1 MSIPSH
7 PLKIN
12 GKVIRRAVEI
22 GAGDSYSSELIS
34 YGTHVER
41 VELWEPN
48 AILARDLLNKAGGN
62 VITHC
67 AAISISDFAGK
78 ANLYSL
84 GYSSYLQGAP
94 SFIALSVEEGSAE
107 CFWAPLV
114 QKVYVYSIIEIDYG
128 DIDLLVLTC
137 HGSEL
142 SILSH
147 MVSRPVCIRT
157 KYYCHNQAHWRYY
170 NEITSWMNINGY
182 KHRVLDTNQHGTFFH
197 IEWTKI

>member
-1 MSIPSH
+1 MPIPTH

-12 GKVIRRAVEI
+12 GKVIRRALEI

-34 YGTHVER
+34 YGSHVET

-48 AILARDLLNKAGGN
+48 YILARDLLDKASGN
-62 VITHC
+62 VITHF
-67 AAISISDFAGK
+67 AAIGDFTGK
-78 ANLYSL
+78 ADLYSL
-84 GYSSYLQGAP
+84 GYSSYLAGAP
-94 SFIALSVEEGSAE
+94 SFIALSVEEGSPE
-107 CFWAPLV
+107 RFWAPLV
-114 QKVYVYSIIEIDYG
+114 QDVFIYSITDIDHG

-142 SILSH
+142 AILNK

-157 KYYCHNQAHWRYY
+157 KYYCHNHRHWEYY
-170 NEITSWMNINGY
+170 TQITHWMAKHGY
-182 KHRVLDTNQHGTFFH
+182 THKVLETNQHGTFFH